1 MKPGLGAVLAPPV
14 ALAWLASM
22 AWLVGSPAWAQTA
35 EVILR
40 DNEPF
45 VELEFGS
52 LGDLSFG
59 APAPGIALDASPLQ
73 SPTLSRALEQI
84 GNDFTAQS
92 VDAGQNLE
100 IYQIPDGA
108 LSGPLQIPG
117 DYTFG
122 GPTVAH
128 PIEQSM
134 AAAIESMSIGQ
145 DIQIFEVPNGQIGG
159 APDIFYDGG
168 PGDSGLYLP
177 DMPDM
182 MTGQLNL
189 PDPLRAQN
197 RPRLCPEPT
206 ERVVVLKALP
216 DNFKVR
222 TTHFGIYNAN
232 PVRLSIGV
240 EMDGKMAVFEF
251 DAGEFLTFA
260 LPVAGQAVGAIR
272 TRDKGEYRQNFAGG
286 AVYGV
291 KMVDK
296 TLVFWELKNGNQ

>member
-1 MKPGLGAVLAPPV
+1 MRRGMAPHV
-14 ALAWLASM
+14 ALAWLAGM
-22 AWLVGSPAWAQTA
+22 AWLAGSPAWAQTDA
-35 EVILR
+35 VVLR

-59 APAPGIALDASPLQ
+59 APGIALDASPLQ

-84 GNDFTAQS
+84 SSDFTAQS

-122 GPTVAH
+122 GPTMAH

-145 DIQIFEVPNGQIGG
+145 DIQIFEVPNGQLGG
-159 APDIFYDGG
+159 SGNGG
-168 PGDSGLYLP
+168 HYY

-189 PDPLRAQN
+189 PDSLRSQTSQ
-197 RPRLCPEPT
+197 RLCKPT
-206 ERVVVLKALP
+206 ERVIVVKVMP

-222 TTHFGIYNAN
+222 PTHFGIYNAN
-232 PVRLSIGV
+232 PVKLSIGV
-240 EMDGKMAVFEF
+240 EMDGKMAEFEF
-251 DAGEFLTFA
+251 DSGEFLTFA
-260 LPVAGQAVGAIR
+260 LPVAGRAVGAIR

-291 KMVDK
+291 KMINK